1 MSIANVAV
9 VFTAFFFFLRTP
21 VFIILNDGGRW
32 NNESIV
38 LCIKKHSVVVLF
50 LVFISVV
57 NTFLNLFLRLF
68 TGAMHRHC
76 MLHF

>member
-1 MSIANVAV
+1 M
-9 VFTAFFFFLRTP
+9 RTP

-32 NNESIV
+32 NNEPIV

-76 MLHF
+76 VLHF

>member
-1 MSIANVAV
+1 MSLL
-9 VFTAFFFFLRTP
+9 FLQRFFFFLHTP

-38 LCIKKHSVVVLF
+38 HCIKKHSVVVLF